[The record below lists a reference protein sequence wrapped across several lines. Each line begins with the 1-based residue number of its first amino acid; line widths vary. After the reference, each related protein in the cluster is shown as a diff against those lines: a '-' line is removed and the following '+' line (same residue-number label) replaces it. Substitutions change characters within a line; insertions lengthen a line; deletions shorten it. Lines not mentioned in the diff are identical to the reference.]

1 MKHLS
6 ETPLPD
12 TFPKNVRDALGNV
25 AYDKDKLPTTTPVT
39 TPSASPTPSPSASPS
54 MSAEEM
60 VMADPSTSPT
70 PLTSTQ
76 PSSSPSPMSS
86 LTRNSVSSKK
96 KTITCVKNGK
106 TIKVTGKNPKCPIG
120 YKIKR

>member
-1 MKHLS
+1 
-6 ETPLPD
+6 
-12 TFPKNVRDALGNV
+12 
-25 AYDKDKLPTTTPVT
+25 
-39 TPSASPTPSPSASPS
+39 
-54 MSAEEM
+54 M
-60 VMADPSTSPT
+60 VIADPSTSPT
-70 PLTSTQ
+70 PLAPTQ

-106 TIKVTGKNPKCPIG
+106 TIKVTGKNPKCPTG